1 LAGLLSEIL
10 SLVSALKIP
19 FPGNRD
25 FGSKR
30 PRFECVIIGSIQASM
45 PRRVG
50 ILQRL
55 PRKRYVSRVP
65 MMAGCWKGEAP
76 PLEAGKAAGSIVT
89 LALSVVVL
97 LLRHRAGFS
106 KDWTFMPTG
115 KVKFYR
121 DDTGYGLIEPDDGG
135 KDVFVH
141 ITSVADPS
149 VEMFR
154 EDRRVRYV
162 ERVSQRSG
170 NPEAFDVV
178 VL

>member
-1 LAGLLSEIL
+1 
-10 SLVSALKIP
+10 
-19 FPGNRD
+19 
-25 FGSKR
+25 
-30 PRFECVIIGSIQASM
+30 
-45 PRRVG
+45 
-50 ILQRL
+50 
-55 PRKRYVSRVP
+55 
-65 MMAGCWKGEAP
+65 
-76 PLEAGKAAGSIVT
+76 
-89 LALSVVVL
+89 
-97 LLRHRAGFS
+97 
-106 KDWTFMPTG
+106 MPTG

-121 DDTGYGLIEPDDGG
+121 GDKGYGLIEPDDGG

-149 VEMFR
+149 VEIFR